1 MHLFRSSDSQ
11 NPKLLKAAVYGANDG
26 IVTTF
31 AVVAGVT
38 GADLAASVILVMGV
52 ANMVA
57 DGLAMGLGDYLGESS
72 QREME
77 VAGGSPVDTSPVW
90 LTGAVT
96 FVAFVC
102 AGALPLLPYLLFA
115 LGAPVPQSKAF
126 QLSILCTAIALFTV
140 GSLRTHFS
148 KTPWWRGG
156 LQMLGVGAIASGAA
170 YLFGHVIEQMVTR
183 Q

>member
-1 MHLFRSSDSQ
+1 MQQTHSSNFQS
-11 NPKLLKAAVYGANDG
+11 PKLLKAAVYGANDG

-77 VAGGSPVDTSPVW
+77 VANGVSVDVTPVW

-102 AGALPLLPYLLFA
+102 AGALPLLPYFLFA
-115 LGAPVPQSKAF
+115 IGAPIPQSKAF
-126 QLSILCTAIALFTV
+126 HLSIFCTAVTLFVV

-170 YLFGHVIEQMVTR
+170 YLFGHVIEQMVTNT
-183 Q
+183 